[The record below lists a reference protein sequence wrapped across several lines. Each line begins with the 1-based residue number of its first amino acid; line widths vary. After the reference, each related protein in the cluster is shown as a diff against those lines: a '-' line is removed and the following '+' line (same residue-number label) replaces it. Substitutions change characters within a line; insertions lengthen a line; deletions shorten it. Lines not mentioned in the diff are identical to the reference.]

1 MTRKELIPL
10 CFAFCLGAA
19 PGAAA
24 QPSGG
29 PFSVPLLTQLSGGA
43 SAASGALNL
52 TGITMG
58 GPTFSPSLPG
68 GGEFS
73 LMTGATPA
81 ILMIETPKAGIG
93 AAHCYPV
100 PFKPS
105 AGHTHITFTAL
116 TRTAVIRI
124 YTVSGELVRT
134 LEKSNSRETLD
145 WDVKNSR
152 GQYLASGVYFYVV
165 KGAGKT
171 ATGKFMVIW

>member
-1 MTRKELIPL
+1 MTGKIIIPL
-10 CFAFCLGAA
+10 FFGFCLGAA
-19 PGAAA
+19 LPAAA

-29 PFSVPLLTQLSGGA
+29 PFSLPLLTPLSGGG
-43 SAASGALNL
+43 SATGGVFDLSGIN
-52 TGITMG
+52 MG
-58 GPTFSPSLPG
+58 GPTFSPSLPEG
-68 GGEFS
+68 GDFS
-73 LMTGATPA
+73 LMTGGTPA
-81 ILMIETPKAGIG
+81 ILMIETPKAGLG

-100 PFKPS
+100 PFRPS

-134 LEKSNSRETLD
+134 LEKSDSRETLD

-152 GQYLASGVYFYVV
+152 GQYLASGVYFYTV
-165 KGAGKT
+165 KGAGQT